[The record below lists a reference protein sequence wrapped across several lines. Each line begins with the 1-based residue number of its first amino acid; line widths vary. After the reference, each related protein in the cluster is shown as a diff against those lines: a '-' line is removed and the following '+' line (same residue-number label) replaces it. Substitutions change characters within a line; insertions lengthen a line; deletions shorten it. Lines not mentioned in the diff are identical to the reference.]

1 MANIFTKTINNLKN
15 TFSRKSNEVVVAK
28 EVYWVETG
36 KTYHE
41 DRNCPSLKLSKNV
54 KSGTIEDSQKTCKC
68 SNCSK

>member
-15 TFSRKSNEVVVAK
+15 TFSRKSNEIVVTK

-41 DRNCPSLKLSKNV
+41 NRNCPSLKLSKNV
-54 KSGTIEDSQKTCKC
+54 KCGTIEDSQKKHKC
-68 SNCSK
+68 LNCSK